1 MADKTL
7 TIKIL
12 SPEGAVYDGTA
23 EAVFVPG
30 ALFPFEVLPDHAPI
44 ISTLGE
50 GSVRWRRNGKEEK
63 IDVKGGVV
71 RLENNEMKICVQQ

>member
-12 SPEGAVYDGTA
+12 SPEGALYDGTA

-30 ALFPFEVLPDHAPI
+30 ALCPFEVLPDHAPI
-44 ISTLGE
+44 ISTLDE
-50 GSVRWRRNGKEEK
+50 GSIRWRKDGKEESV
-63 IDVKGGVV
+63 DVKGGVV
-71 RLENNEMKICVQQ
+71 RLENNVMKICVQQ